1 MISLAGKNLEQLE
14 EIIIGL
20 GEQKF
25 RAKQLYEWL
34 YKKSAAS
41 FDEMTSLSKD
51 FRKTLNEKTIISP
64 ISIQKKQVSNDGT
77 VKYLL
82 ELEDGLTVET
92 VLMRFDNRP
101 NLSACVSTQVGCAVN
116 CAFCATGKIGFVR
129 NLKAYEIVEQI
140 LTIQRDLGVQVTNVV
155 YMGQGE
161 PLLNYDEVIK
171 SLKVINTELEI
182 GHRRITLSTSGIIP
196 QINRLAQENRQI
208 TLAVSLHA
216 PNSEIRRRLVPI
228 ENKYPLSDLIKSLR
242 NLTDKT
248 GRRVTIEY
256 VMIDG
261 LNDELEHARELNLLL
276 KGLNCNINLIPY
288 NGSADSVLEAPSMHK
303 INKFKFVLEQS
314 GKKVTV
320 RLKRGGDIQA
330 ACGQLTGK

>member
-1 MISLAGKNLEQLE
+1 
-14 EIIIGL
+14 
-20 GEQKF
+20 
-25 RAKQLYEWL
+25 
-34 YKKSAAS
+34 
-41 FDEMTSLSKD
+41 MTSLSKD

-228 ENKYPLSDLIKSLR
+228 ENKYPLPDLIKSLR

-288 NGSADSVLEAPSMHK
+288 NGSVDSVLEAPSMHK

>member
-101 NLSACVSTQVGCAVN
+101 NLSACVSTQVGCSVN
-116 CAFCATGKIGFVR
+116 CAFCATGKIGFIR

-182 GHRRITLSTSGIIP
+182 GHRRITISTSGIIP
-196 QINRLAQENRQI
+196 QINKLAQENRQI

-228 ENKYPLSDLIKSLR
+228 ENKYPLPDLIRSLR

-288 NGSADSVLEAPSMHK
+288 NGSVDSVLEAPSMHK

>member
-14 EIIIGL
+14 DIIVGL
-20 GEQKF
+20 GQQKF

-34 YKKSAAS
+34 YRKSASS
-41 FDEMTSLSKD
+41 FDEMTNLSKD
-51 FRKTLNEKTIISP
+51 FREILKEKTIISP
-64 ISIQKKQVSNDGT
+64 ITIKKKQVSNDGT

-82 ELEDGLTVET
+82 ELEDGQTVET

-116 CAFCATGKIGFVR
+116 CIFCATGKIGFVR

-161 PLLNYDEVIK
+161 PLLNYEEVMK
-171 SLKVINTELEI
+171 SLKTINTELEI
-182 GHRRITLSTSGIIP
+182 GHRRITLSTSGIVP
-196 QINRLAQENRQI
+196 QINKLASENRQI

-216 PNSEIRRRLVPI
+216 PNSELRRKLVPI
-228 ENKYPLSDLIKSLR
+228 ENKFPLPDLIKSLR
-242 NLTDKT
+242 NLTAKT

-261 LNDELEHARELNLLL
+261 LNDDLEQAKELNLLL
-276 KGLNCNINLIPY
+276 KGLNCNINLIPF
-288 NGSADSVLEAPSMHK
+288 NGTSDSVLESPSMHK
-303 INKFKFVLEQS
+303 INKFKFILEQS

-330 ACGQLTGK
+330 ACGQLTGQ